1 MAEPSLARAVKAPP
15 IDTALDPI
23 FVDKNFAAVVPV
35 LSTEYPREDNKKK
48 NNIVRILVIL

>member
-15 IDTALDPI
+15 MPTAFEPI
-23 FVDKNFAAVVPV
+23 LVDKNFAAVVPV

-48 NNIVRILVIL
+48 NNIVRILII

>member
-48 NNIVRILVIL
+48 INIVRILVI